1 MVMSPGAIA
10 PQKRRQLERQRE
22 WYEDARH
29 ILVVLSRAQPKLVR
43 ENRKFYLVINNGP
56 EYTALSLDGSGNFI
70 TLDDMEFQE
79 DE

>member
-29 ILVVLSRAQPKLVR
+29 ILVVLQRARPVLER
-43 ENRKFYLVINNGP
+43 EKGVFYLTVRNGE
-56 EYTALSLDGSGNFI
+56 EYTRLALDGSGQTAI
-70 TLDDMEFQE
+70 KEE
-79 DE
+79 